1 MSSVNTNYGALVALQ
16 NLNATNKQLDQVQNR
31 INTGLKVAS
40 AKDNGAVFAIAEG
53 LRTRVG
59 ALAAVNDGIDRTN
72 ITIDTALNAGASIG
86 DVLKQLKDKAS
97 AAQGAG
103 LSADQKAV
111 LQADFDAL
119 RQTIDKI
126 ANAATFNGA
135 NLVNGTNTGG
145 NALSV
150 LTTDTGGGSS
160 GGGFYITG
168 GPGDTATTGALTLN
182 TVIKGTAGIGIIGV
196 TDADADYVAFT
207 LFGADGV
214 STGTDNRTFNVA
226 ISSGDTIEDYIANV
240 NAAGNGEL
248 VASFDS
254 TNGRITYTSS
264 QAFSADYTEAGGGTD
279 EAAALEQIFAG
290 GAAQTSVTASRYTAG
305 GGYQTSTAA
314 LASGTTTSTLIS
326 QLEATDNNDEAVSF
340 TFGTGASQKV
350 FNVSLDGVATLGDFL
365 SKVSTATN
373 GLVTANYDSTTRTIN
388 YRSEEQ
394 FTAAAVGTFAGSA
407 NFVPSP
413 AQALLAP
420 TGSSATSAGST
431 LTVSGYDF
439 RVGRG
444 ALSTVTESLDVST
457 DAAGASAA
465 IDTAIQALNV
475 NLAKLGSQSK
485 ALDTQKEFLTKLSDN
500 VEKGIGALV
509 DADLAK
515 ESARLQALQIK
526 QQLGAQALSIANQQP
541 SILLSFFR

>member
-1 MSSVNTNYGALVALQ
+1 MTSVNTNYGALVALQ
-16 NLNATNKQLDQVQNR
+16 NLNATNKQLDEVQNR

-59 ALAAVNDGIDRTN
+59 ALSAVADGIDRAN

-86 DVLKQLKDKAS
+86 DVLKQMKDKAS

-103 LSADQKAV
+103 LSTEQKAV
-111 LQADFDAL
+111 LQADFEAL
-119 RQTIDKI
+119 RATIDQI

-135 NLVNGTNTGG
+135 NLVNGSNTGG

-150 LTTDTGGGSS
+150 LTTDSGGASG

-168 GPGDTATTGALTLN
+168 GAGDTATTGALTLN
-182 TVIKGTAGIGIIGV
+182 TVIKGTAGIGIVG
-196 TDADADYVAFT
+196 TTAADADYVAFT
-207 LFGADGV
+207 LFGADGA
-214 STGTDNRTFNVA
+214 SGGTDDRTFNVA
-226 ISSGDTIEDYIANV
+226 IAAGDTIEDFINNV
-240 NAAGNGEL
+240 NTAANGQL
-248 VASFDS
+248 KASFDS
-254 TNGRITYTSS
+254 VNGRISYTST
-264 QAFSADYTEAGGGTD
+264 QGFSVDYTEAGGGTD

-290 GAAQTSVTASRYTAG
+290 GTAQTAVTASRFTAG

-314 LASGTTTSTLIS
+314 LASGTTTATLIS

-340 TFGTGASQKV
+340 TFGSGASQKV
-350 FNVSLDGVATLGDFL
+350 FNVSLDGVATLGDFI
-365 SKVSTATN
+365 SKVSTATG
-373 GLVTANYDSTTRTIN
+373 GLVTANYDATTRTIN
-388 YRSEEQ
+388 YRSDEQ

-420 TGSSATSAGST
+420 SGAAGSSGGSS

-444 ALSTVTESLDVST
+444 ALASVTTSLNVST

-465 IDTAIQALNV
+465 IDTAIAALNV

-485 ALDTQKEFLTKLSDN
+485 ALDVQKSFLGKLSDN